1 MTVPPR
7 RGEFRLIAE
16 LFAPLAADYDL
27 AFQLQDD
34 AALLRPE
41 PNQDIVVTTD
51 CLVGGVHFL
60 EDGDPTLIGRK
71 ALRVNL
77 SDLAAMGARA
87 TGYVLAVA
95 LPPSVDDAW
104 LDAFGAGLRTDRDEF
119 VLPLIGGDVVATS
132 GPLTLTV
139 TAFGVVP
146 TGRALRR
153 NGARPGDSVY
163 VSGSLGDAA
172 LGLKVLDGKLEG
184 LGAQAAA
191 YLTGRYWL
199 PRPRLALGQRL
210 IDVASAA
217 IDVSDGLVADLGH
230 ICETSGVSATLD
242 ASRAPLSDAARAAL
256 ERAPELDVAVLTG
269 GDDYELVFTAA
280 PTHEA
285 TIEALAAELGLTLT
299 RIGETAAGAGVEV
312 VDAAGK
318 PVEFG
323 TPGYSHF

>member
-7 RGEFRLIAE
+7 RSEFRLIAE
-16 LFAPLAADYDL
+16 LFAPLAADCDL

-34 AALLRPE
+34 AAVLRPE
-41 PNQDIVVTTD
+41 PDQDIVVTTD

-60 EDGDPTLIGRK
+60 EAGDPSLIGRK

-77 SDLAAMGARA
+77 SDIAAMGARA
-87 TGYVLAVA
+87 TCYVLAVA

-104 LDAFGAGLRTDRDEF
+104 LDAFAAGLRADRDEF

-146 TGRALRR
+146 VDRALRR
-153 NGARPGDSVY
+153 NGAQPGESVY
-163 VSGSLGDAA
+163 VSGTLGDAA
-172 LGLKVLDGKLEG
+172 LGLKMLEGKLEG
-184 LGAQAAA
+184 LDAQVAA

-210 IDVASAA
+210 INLASAA
-217 IDVSDGLVADLGH
+217 MDISDGLVADLGH
-230 ICETSGVSATLD
+230 ICETSGVAATLD
-242 ASRAPLSDAARAAL
+242 ASRAPLSDAAHAAL
-256 ERAPELDVAVLTG
+256 ERAPEFDVTVLTG
-269 GDDYELVFTAA
+269 GDDYELVFTVA
-280 PTHEA
+280 PMHEA
-285 TIEALAAELGLTLT
+285 TVETLAVELGLTLT
-299 RIGETAAGAGVEV
+299 RIGETAVGAGVEV

-318 PVEFG
+318 PIEVG
-323 TPGYSHF
+323 TPGYIHF